1 MSWKK
6 NPGIESCKVATYKS
20 TKVLRVNAE
29 AGNIE
34 YSASNEI
41 VILLG
46 NARVWQTGGEEFRSE
61 RIVFN
66 LKDSTVNAG
75 GTTTRDRVH
84 ITLQPKN
91 KPDKKP

>member
-1 MSWKK
+1 
-6 NPGIESCKVATYKS
+6 
-20 TKVLRVNAE
+20 
-29 AGNIE
+29 
-34 YSASNEI
+34 
-41 VILLG
+41 LLG

-66 LKDSTVNAG
+66 LNDNTVNAG

-91 KPDKKP
+91 KPDPE